1 MGYPTKVQLI
11 QRKQSEQWYIN
22 FPAAI
27 AQGMDF
33 SKGEEVLWTIADKG
47 NLILSRKNVPP
58 NPIDLKKNSTLFQE
72 LEGIIGSC
80 AEAFDC
86 PQAFQRAR
94 RHLLAQLVA
103 FGRHTISS
111 MLRAQNRHHLDWS
124 ADYRFYSQDRFDEDA
139 VFNQIRRQVQKTLAK
154 DKPLVVAMDDSL
166 LRKTG
171 RKIHGVRFLR
181 DPLSPPFQVNLV
193 RGLRVLQISAALPQ
207 GGGMARMIPVDFQH
221 AVLPAKPRKD
231 APDQDW
237 QNYKTLKAQ
246 TNINSVGYQRI
257 AALRQR
263 MDQGDSA
270 RRLVVSVDGR
280 FTNRTFLKQIPERTV
295 IIGRIRKDA
304 VVHQPPASQPALG
317 RKRKYGALLPSP
329 EELLKDSRVPFQS
342 VRAFAAGKTHAFKV
356 KQLGPVVL
364 RLDRAARPVQL
375 MVIKPLGYRLTRGG
389 RLLYRQPAY
398 LMCTDPHMAL
408 EEFLQHF
415 LWRWDIEVN
424 FRDEKT
430 LLGVGQAQV
439 RTEPSNQNAPA
450 LAVAAY
456 AMLLM
461 ASVNAYGKKG
471 VPDRLEQAKWYRRKK
486 KDRATTNELINQ
498 LRRELWSAA
507 LNPSHF
513 PHFTSSR
520 APDQKCEKYHVP
532 LSSAAFLSLN

>member
-1 MGYPTKVQLI
+1 M
-11 QRKQSEQWYIN
+11 
-22 FPAAI
+22 
-27 AQGMDF
+27 
-33 SKGEEVLWTIADKG
+33 
-47 NLILSRKNVPP
+47 
-58 NPIDLKKNSTLFQE
+58 
-72 LEGIIGSC
+72 
-80 AEAFDC
+80 
-86 PQAFQRAR
+86 
-94 RHLLAQLVA
+94 LAQLVA

-111 MLRAQNRHHLDWS
+111 LLRAQNRHLLDWS

-139 VFNQIRRQVQKTLAK
+139 VFNQIRRQIQKTLPK
-154 DKPLVVAMDDSL
+154 DQPLVVAMDDSL

-171 RKIHGVRFLR
+171 RKIHGVRFMR

-207 GGGMARMIPVDFQH
+207 GGGRARMIPIDFQH
-221 AVLPAKPRKD
+221 AVLPAKPHKS
-231 APDQDW
+231 ASDQEW
-237 QNYKTLKAQ
+237 QNYKALKAQ
-246 TNINSVGYQRI
+246 TNINSVGSEHI

-263 MDQGDSA
+263 LDQDQGSE
-270 RRLVVSVDGR
+270 RRLVVCVDGR
-280 FTNRTFLKQIPERTV
+280 FTNKTFLKQIPERTV

-304 VVHQPPASQPALG
+304 VVHQPPDSQPALG
-317 RKRKYGALLPSP
+317 RKRKYGPLLPTP
-329 EELLKDSRVPFQS
+329 EELLKDPNIPFQS
-342 VRAFAAGKTHAFKV
+342 VRAFATGKMHSFKV
-356 KQLGPVVL
+356 KTLGPVVM

-375 MVIKPLGYRLTRGG
+375 MVIKPLGYRLTIGG
-389 RLLYRQPAY
+389 RLLFRRPAF
-398 LMCTDPHMAL
+398 LICTDPQMPIQ
-408 EEFLQHF
+408 EFLQHF

-461 ASVNAYGKKG
+461 ASVKAYGKNG
-471 VPDRLEQAKWYRRKK
+471 VPDRLDQAKWYRRKK

-507 LNPSHF
+507 LNPTHFSHF
-513 PHFTSSR
+513 MSSR
-520 APDQKCEKYHVP
+520 PPDQKCEKSNVP